1 MKREAFHRVEFHGRE
16 PWLEER
22 KKYIQASD
30 AAAILDVSP
39 WKNITQLYDEKTGL
53 VEAPDISNRPYV
65 IYGKMMEPSIRD
77 QFLIDFPFFECEY
90 HEFDILV
97 NNARPWQGCTLD
109 GELIVVKDNP
119 WNFPIGSKGILE
131 CKTGSW
137 TKWPELDKWIKFPIQ
152 YHAQQVHQLAVTG
165 WLFNFS
171 ASRLRR
177 EAFKD
182 EDNGFPEIRTLYHL
196 ITRIDACED
205 ILYLNEKETIFKFR
219 NLERGIRPPHRLKNI
234 Q

>member
-1 MKREAFHRVEFHGRE
+1 MNEAFHRIELHDRE
-16 PWLEER
+16 SWLLER

-39 WKNITQLYDEKTGL
+39 WRNITQLYDEKTGL
-53 VEAPDISNRPYV
+53 VEAPDISDKPYV
-65 IYGKMMEPSIRD
+65 IYGRMMEPSIRE
-77 QFLIDFPFFECEY
+77 QFLIDFPYFSCDY
-90 HEFDILV
+90 HEYDILV
-97 NNARPWQGCTLD
+97 SNARPWQGCTLD
-109 GELIVVKDNP
+109 GELTVIKDNP

-131 CKTGSW
+131 CKTGQW
-137 TKWPELDKWIKFPIQ
+137 KTWKELDAWMKFPLH
-152 YHAQQVHQLAVTG
+152 YHAQQVHQLAATG

-182 EDNGFPEIRTLYHL
+182 EDNGFPEVRTLYHM
-196 ITRIDACED
+196 ITNTDAYGD
-205 ILYLNEKETIFKFR
+205 IQYLNEREADFKV
-219 NLERGIRPPHRLKNI
+219 NYLDKGIRPAYRLRNI